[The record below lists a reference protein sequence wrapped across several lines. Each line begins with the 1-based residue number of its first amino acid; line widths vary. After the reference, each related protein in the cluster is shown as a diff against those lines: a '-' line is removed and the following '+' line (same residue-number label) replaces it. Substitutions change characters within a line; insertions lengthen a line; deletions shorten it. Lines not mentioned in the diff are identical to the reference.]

1 MDLAILIVL
10 VAALLILLCY
20 AVTTLL
26 GMKRKSVYPLLR
38 FKRRDGTL
46 LTVKIENG
54 PVNHSV

>member
-1 MDLAILIVL
+1 MDLTILIVP

-20 AVTTLL
+20 AVSTLL

-38 FKRRDGTL
+38 VKRRDGTSL
-46 LTVKIENG
+46 MMKVENG

>member
-1 MDLAILIVL
+1 LIAP

-20 AVTTLL
+20 AVSTLL

-38 FKRRDGTL
+38 VKRRDGTSL
-46 LTVKIENG
+46 MMKVENG